1 MKKKFSIKVSM
12 LFFGITLSL
21 FACAEKEM
29 VINAAD
35 YGLMQGED
43 AVPAIRKALEAC
55 LEQGASKLIIPKG
68 NYDCFP
74 GKANEKYLRVSN
86 NDSGAK
92 KPR

>member
-1 MKKKFSIKVSM
+1 
-12 LFFGITLSL
+12 
-21 FACAEKEM
+21 M

-55 LEQGASKLIIPKG
+55 VEQGASKLIIPKG